1 MVESKM
7 QVLADEFN
15 KKYWAACSASDADAT
30 LFYEASLLARQLIFE
45 LGKNGVINDK
55 LLDYAY
61 PNKLTLE
68 KV

>member
-15 KKYWAACSASDADAT
+15 KKYWAACSASDAT

-55 LLDYAY
+55 LLDCAY